1 MTIKET
7 IKSLIA
13 LKQQEMPVAY
23 YPREVE
29 LPIQAKKII
38 TVVGVRRC
46 GKSTLMELC
55 IERLL
60 KTGVSPHQ
68 IVWIG
73 FDDERFDGMQ
83 TSDFNSIIEAYME
96 MFPDIPVKD
105 AYFFFDEIQ
114 RITGWELFVM
124 RLFKHYSKH
133 IFISG
138 SNADMLSE
146 ELNTAL
152 RGWPLEYKEYPLSFR
167 EYCQFKGILTDSYL
181 EQDLAKLRI
190 AFDAYVHEGG
200 YPEVT
205 LETSRAM
212 KDKLLQGYFNA
223 MIFRDM
229 MERYNLSN
237 PERIKYLIKRL
248 MAGMTKPASIN
259 AIYNDMRSQGR
270 KVTKDDLYDIAEKT
284 CSIFLMYKVT
294 KFSPSFKKE
303 TSSLPKY
310 YCVDNSL
317 RQSVLLPG
325 RDDDGILFENAVF
338 LQLLRNLSDGEKIC
352 YYLGG
357 KECDFVIQA
366 DTAVKELIQVCWDM
380 KDKVTRER
388 ELDGIREAASLTGCQ
403 NMTIVTREQE
413 EDVEDKAGTIH
424 IVPAWK
430 WFLEKR
436 QPHCEIAVN

>member
-1 MTIKET
+1 MTIKEI

-13 LKQQEMPVAY
+13 LKQQEIPVAY

-29 LPIQAKKII
+29 LPIGAKKII

-60 KTGVSPHQ
+60 KAGVSPRQ

-73 FDDERFDGMQ
+73 FDDERFYGMQ
-83 TSDFNSIIEAYME
+83 TSDFNSILEAFME

-114 RITGWELFVM
+114 RIEGWELFVL
-124 RLFKHYSKH
+124 RLFKHYCKQ

-152 RGWPLEYKEYPLSFR
+152 RGWPLEYKEYPLSFK
-167 EYCQFKGILTDSYL
+167 EYCQFKNVATDSYL
-181 EQDLAKLRI
+181 EQDLAKVRM
-190 AFDAYVHEGG
+190 AFDAFVREGG
-200 YPEVT
+200 YPEVV
-205 LETSRAM
+205 LEPSRAM

-223 MIFRDM
+223 MIFRDLI
-229 MERYNLSN
+229 ERYNLTN

-270 KVTKDDLYDIAEKT
+270 KVTKDDLYDIAEKS
-284 CSIFLMYKVT
+284 CSIFLLYKVT
-294 KFSPSFKKE
+294 KFDPSFKKG
-303 TSSLPKY
+303 TNALPKY
-310 YCVDNSL
+310 YCVDNGL
-317 RQSVLLPG
+317 RQSVLLPD

-338 LQLLRNLSDGEKIC
+338 LHLLRNLSDGEKIC
-352 YYLGG
+352 YYMGD
-357 KECDFVIQA
+357 KECDFVIQT
-366 DTAVKELIQVCWDM
+366 DTAVKELVQACWDM
-380 KDKVTRER
+380 KDQETRDR
-388 ELDGIREAASLTGCQ
+388 ELDGIRDAATITDCHK
-403 NMTIVTREQE
+403 MTIVTRDQE
-413 EDVEDKAGTIH
+413 EALLDKAGTIH
-424 IVPAWK
+424 IVPAWR
-430 WFLEKR
+430 WFLN
-436 QPHCEIAVN
+436 P

>member
-1 MTIKET
+1 MMTIKET

-13 LKQQEMPVAY
+13 LKQQEIPVAY
-23 YPREVE
+23 NPREVE
-29 LPIQAKKII
+29 LPITAKKMI

-60 KTGVSPHQ
+60 KAGVSPQQ

-83 TSDFNSIIEAYME
+83 TSDFNSILEAYME
-96 MFPDIPVKD
+96 MFPDISVKD

-114 RITGWELFVM
+114 RIEGWELFVM

-138 SNADMLSE
+138 SNSDMLSE

-152 RGWPLEYKEYPLSFR
+152 RGWPLEYKEFPLSFR
-167 EYCQFKGILTDSYL
+167 EYGQFKDIPTDSYL
-181 EQDLAKLRI
+181 EQDMARVRM
-190 AFDAYVHEGG
+190 AFDTYIHEGG
-200 YPEVT
+200 YPEVV
-205 LETSRAM
+205 LESSRAM

-223 MIFRDM
+223 MIFRDLI
-229 MERYNLSN
+229 ERYHLSN
-237 PERIKYLIKRL
+237 PDRIKYLIKRL
-248 MAGMTKPASIN
+248 MAGITKPASIN

-270 KVTKDDLYDIAEKT
+270 KVTKDDLYNIAEKT

-294 KFSPSFKKE
+294 KFDQSFKKE
-303 TSSLPKY
+303 TNALPKY
-310 YCVDNSL
+310 YCVDNGL

-352 YYLGG
+352 YYLDD
-357 KECDFVIQA
+357 KECDFVVQA
-366 DTAVKELIQVCWDM
+366 DTAVKELVQVCWDM
-380 KDKVTRER
+380 KDKVTRDR
-388 ELDGIREAASLTGCQ
+388 ELDGIREAASVTGCRQ
-403 NMTIVTREQE
+403 MTIVTRDQE
-413 EDVEDKAGTIH
+413 EEIQEPGGSIR

-436 QPHCEIAVN
+436 ILMK

>member
-13 LKQQEMPVAY
+13 LKQQEIPVAY
-23 YPREVE
+23 HPREVE
-29 LPIQAKKII
+29 LPIDANKIV

-60 KTGVSPHQ
+60 NRGVSPRQ
-68 IVWIG
+68 IAWIG
-73 FDDERFDGMQ
+73 FDDERFDQMQ
-83 TSDFNSIIEAYME
+83 TSDFNSIVEACME
-96 MFPDIPVKD
+96 MFPDIPIKD
-105 AYFFFDEIQ
+105 TYFFFDEIQ
-114 RITGWELFVM
+114 RIEGWELFVM

-152 RGWPLEYKEYPLSFR
+152 RGWPLEYKEYPLSFK
-167 EYCQFKGILTDSYL
+167 EYCQFKGIPTNSYL
-181 EQDLAKLRI
+181 EQDLAKLRM
-190 AFDAYVHEGG
+190 AFDAFVREGG
-200 YPEVT
+200 YPEVV

-223 MIFRDM
+223 MIFRDLI
-229 MERYNLSN
+229 ERYNLSN
-237 PERIKYLIKRL
+237 PERVKYLIKRL

-270 KVTKDDLYDIAEKT
+270 KVTKDDLYGIADKT
-284 CSIFLMYKVT
+284 CSIFLMQKVT
-294 KFSPSFKKE
+294 KFDPSFKKE
-303 TSSLPKY
+303 TNALPKY
-310 YCVDNSL
+310 YCVDNGL
-317 RQSVLLPG
+317 RQSVLIPG

-338 LQLLRNLSDGEKIC
+338 LQLLRHLPEGEKIC
-352 YYLGG
+352 YYLGD
-357 KECDFVIQA
+357 KECDFVIQTE
-366 DTAVKELIQVCWDM
+366 TAVKELVQVCWEM
-380 KDKVTRER
+380 KDDVTRNR
-388 ELDGIREAASLTGCQ
+388 ELDGIREAASLTGCR
-403 NMTIVTREQE
+403 NLTIVTREQE
-413 EDVEDKAGTIH
+413 EEVEDDTGTIH

-430 WFLEKR
+430 WFFN
-436 QPHCEIAVN
+436 V

>member
-7 IKSLIA
+7 LKSLIA
-13 LKQQEMPVAY
+13 IKQQEIPVAY
-23 YPREVE
+23 NPREVE
-29 LPIQAKKII
+29 LPIGANKII

-60 KTGVSPHQ
+60 NAGVSPRQ

-73 FDDERFDGMQ
+73 FDDERFDQMQ
-83 TSDFNSIIEAYME
+83 TSDFNSILEAYME

-114 RITGWELFVM
+114 RIEGWELFVM

-152 RGWPLEYKEYPLSFR
+152 RGWPLEYKEYPLSFK
-167 EYCQFKGILTDSYL
+167 EYCQFKGIPTNSYL
-181 EQDLAKLRI
+181 EQDLARLRMT
-190 AFDAYVHEGG
+190 FDAFIHEGG
-200 YPEVT
+200 YPEVV
-205 LETSRAM
+205 LEASRAM

-223 MIFRDM
+223 MIFRDLI
-229 MERYNLSN
+229 ERYNLSN

-270 KVTKDDLYDIAEKT
+270 KAAKDDLYELADKT
-284 CSIFLMYKVT
+284 CSIFLMHKVT
-294 KFSPSFKKE
+294 KFDPSFKKE
-303 TSSLPKY
+303 TNALPKY
-310 YCVDNSL
+310 YCVDNGL
-317 RQSVLLPG
+317 RQSVLIPG

-338 LQLLRNLSDGEKIC
+338 LQLLRHLPESEKIC
-352 YYLGG
+352 YFLGD
-357 KECDFVIQA
+357 KECDFVIQTE
-366 DTAVKELIQVCWDM
+366 TAVKGLVQVCWDM
-380 KDKVTRER
+380 KDDETRNR
-388 ELDGIREAASLTGCQ
+388 ELDGIREAASLTGCR

-413 EDVEDKAGTIH
+413 EEVEDANGTIH
-424 IVPAWK
+424 VVPAWK
-430 WFLEKR
+430 WFLMPYSRISYKNRE
-436 QPHCEIAVN
+436 

>member
-13 LKQQEMPVAY
+13 LKQQEIPVTYNA
-23 YPREVE
+23 REIE
-29 LPIQAKKII
+29 LPIMAKKMI

-60 KTGVSPHQ
+60 KAGVIPMQ

-83 TSDFNSIIEAYME
+83 LSDFNSIVEAYME
-96 MFPDIPVKD
+96 MFPDIPIKD

-114 RITGWELFVM
+114 RIKGWELFVM

-152 RGWPLEYKEYPLSFR
+152 RGWPLEYKEYPLSFK
-167 EYCQFKGILTDSYL
+167 EYCQFKGIPSDSFL
-181 EQDLAKLRI
+181 EQDQASVRM
-190 AFDAYVHEGG
+190 AFEDFVHEGG
-200 YPEVT
+200 YPEVV
-205 LETSRAM
+205 LESSRAK

-223 MIFRDM
+223 MIFRDLV
-229 MERYNLSN
+229 ERYNLSN

-248 MAGMTKPASIN
+248 MAGITKPASIN

-270 KVTKDDLYDIAEKT
+270 KVTKDDLYSIAEKT

-294 KFSPSFKKE
+294 KFDPSFKKE
-303 TSSLPKY
+303 TSALPKF
-310 YCVDNSL
+310 YCVDNGL
-317 RQSVLLPG
+317 RQSVLLSG
-325 RDDDGILFENAVF
+325 RDDDGILFENTVF
-338 LQLLRNLSDGEKIC
+338 LHLLRNLSDGEKIC
-352 YYLGG
+352 YYLGD
-357 KECDFVIQA
+357 KECDFVIRH
-366 DTAVKELIQVCWDM
+366 DTGVKELVQACWDI
-380 KDKVTRER
+380 KEKVTRDR
-388 ELDGIREAASLTGCQ
+388 ELDGIREAASATGCHQ
-403 NMTIVTREQE
+403 MTIVTRDQE
-413 EDVEDKAGTIH
+413 EEFQDPAGTIH

-430 WFLEKR
+430 WMLSTER
-436 QPHCEIAVN
+436 TR

>member
-1 MTIKET
+1 MFIFAKKIDVMTIKET

-13 LKQQEMPVAY
+13 MKQQEIPVAY

-29 LPIQAKKII
+29 LPIQSKKMI
-38 TVVGVRRC
+38 TIVGVRRC

-60 KTGVSPHQ
+60 KAGITTRQ

-83 TSDFNSIIEAYME
+83 TSDFNTIVEAYME
-96 MFPDIPVKD
+96 MYPNIAVKD

-114 RITGWELFVM
+114 RIKGWELFVM

-146 ELNTAL
+146 ELNSAL

-167 EYCQFKGILTDSYL
+167 EFCQFQGIPHDSHL
-181 EQDLAKLRI
+181 EQDLARVRM
-190 AFDAYVHEGG
+190 AFDDFIHEGG
-200 YPEVT
+200 YPEVV
-205 LETSRAM
+205 LENSRAM
-212 KDKLLQGYFNA
+212 RNKLLQGYFNA

-259 AIYNDMRSQGR
+259 AIYNDMRSQSR
-270 KVTKDDLYDIAEKT
+270 KVTKDDLYDIAEKA
-284 CSIFLMYKVT
+284 CSIFLLYKVT
-294 KFSPSFKKE
+294 KFDKSFKKE
-303 TSSLPKY
+303 TNALPKY
-310 YCVDNSL
+310 YCVDNGL

-338 LQLLRNLSDGEKIC
+338 LQLLRNLSEGEKIC
-352 YYLGG
+352 YYIGN
-357 KECDFVIQA
+357 KECDFVIQT

-380 KDKVTRER
+380 SDKDTRNR
-388 ELDGIREAASLTGCQ
+388 ELDGIREAATVTGCQ
-403 NMTIVTREQE
+403 KMTIVTREQDE
-413 EDVEDKAGTIH
+413 EVQDKFGIIR

-430 WFLEKR
+430 WF
-436 QPHCEIAVN
+436 